1 MTKKRV
7 GPLLALALLVLFM
20 PVLAQKD
27 ISFKDPAGDDN
38 GNGSFTYPT
47 DPVYKPGSFDIT
59 EFTVKDKGATVELTV
74 GVAAALENPWNMASG
89 FSVQEAFVFIDM
101 DGKAGSGHRLAIP
114 GLNAEFLPAGYWEKA
129 IIMSPQPSSKVKTEV
144 KMKGGDLERDIIVPL
159 SVTPHGKSFTAIVKK
174 EDLGADVSESWGW
187 QVLMTSNEGFPEGN
201 SILVR
206 KLNEYEGQHRF
217 GGGSDYDGDPNFL
230 DMLVSPGKGG
240 AEEAE
245 GQHKILSGWVSG
257 DDPAGYVYVKLP
269 MVRLNET
276 ATEAA
281 VPVETAE
288 APVGAP
294 PPPPPPPPA
303 AKATKSDKFAL
314 KTTGQLF
321 VNFLHENDTTQ
332 GTNHTHGHNGVAP
345 ELELNLLAKVSNN
358 VEVGA
363 RIQSRYRENY
373 WATFWDM
380 AVHNNNIE
388 RAGLFKLRG
397 SWADVRTPDWL
408 KGIVDKIHI
417 GSSDLAMFSPYTIGR
432 LRYIDRDNAAGLF
445 LSAKLTKTLS
455 YDLARISLPS
465 LWAGPGW
472 RTAGNDYDNQL
483 YINKDYAYAGKVG
496 FKPNNK
502 YDLRVIAYH
511 TSDLEVDPADTNSRD
526 GTDFTDRFK
535 STILS
540 AEIDANPID
549 WLQLNGVYAHAD
561 TTYKAEN
568 YTKNWGGWNSMPAK
582 DCEDGMFKATA
593 LLQDPFKVG
602 LNLAFEYFNIG
613 DDYISIMA
621 SRREQDVLLTEGF
634 EGDDVSGRWN
644 AWSAGENWRFTQDW
658 IGYEGNFGQTV
669 SPIADNGE
677 TQFDEVPYESVI
689 GWKGF
694 TGIASYSKSGLD
706 LNAEFT
712 SIGYNSNGEGRDMD
726 VYPANARI
734 WNEDQDRS
742 TFIGLLRFK
751 YAFTLGK
758 SLDLSGKV
766 KMIKDE
772 DSACVLTAS
781 DDYES
786 KKWIIDIGLGCQLSD
801 ELYAKVGYTSYSDG
815 ITYGGVSQ
823 DSDKRKLY
831 VLGKVEFGG
840 LQVGYIFDYATG
852 NDWIGGVHY
861 DDFKVVR
868 SRAFVIVKF

>member
-1 MTKKRV
+1 MIKKQV
-7 GPLLALALLVLFM
+7 GLLLFLALLVISM
-20 PVLAQKD
+20 PVLAQKEV
-27 ISFKDPAGDDN
+27 SFKDPAGDDN
-38 GNGSFTYPT
+38 GSGSFIYPT

-59 EFTVKDKGATVELTV
+59 GFTVNDKGSTVELTV
-74 GVAAALENPWNMASG
+74 NVGAGLENPWNMASG
-89 FSVQEAFVFIDM
+89 FSVQQAFVFIDM
-101 DGKAGSGHRLAIP
+101 DGKAGSGHQFALP
-114 GLNAEFLPAGYWEKA
+114 GLNAEFLPCCYWEKA
-129 IIMSPQPSSKVKTEV
+129 VIMSPQPSSRVKTEV
-144 KMKGGDLERDIIVPL
+144 KMKAADTERDIIVPV
-159 SVTPHGKSFTAIVKK
+159 SITPRGKSFTAVIQKS
-174 EDLGADVSESWGW
+174 DLGADVSEDWGW
-187 QVLMTSNEGFPEGN
+187 QVLLTSNEGFPEGN

-230 DMLVSPGKGG
+230 DMLVSSGKGG
-240 AEEAE
+240 KDEADL
-245 GQHKILSGWVSG
+245 QHKIMSTWVSG

-269 MVRLNET
+269 MVYLNK
-276 ATEAA
+276 AMDLAA
-281 VPVETAE
+281 APAEPAAAPE
-288 APVGAP
+288 APAP
-294 PPPPPPPPA
+294 PVAPA
-303 AKATKSDKFAL
+303 AKAAKSDKFGL
-314 KTTGQLF
+314 KATGQLF
-321 VNFLHENDTTQ
+321 INFLHENDNTQ

-358 VEVGA
+358 IEVGA
-363 RIQSRYRENY
+363 RVQSRYRENY
-373 WATFWDM
+373 WATFWSM
-380 AVHNNNIE
+380 NVYNGNIE
-388 RAGLFKLRG
+388 RPGLFKLRG

-408 KGIVDKIHI
+408 KGIVDRIHI

-445 LSAKLTKTLS
+445 LSAKLAKSVS

-483 YINKDYAYAGKVG
+483 YINKDYAYAGKID

-502 YDLRVIAYH
+502 YDVRLIAYY
-511 TSDLEVDPADTNSRD
+511 TSDLEVDPSDSNSRD
-526 GTDFTDRFK
+526 GIDSTDRFK
-535 STILS
+535 STIFS
-540 AEIDANPID
+540 VEADANPVD
-549 WLQLNGVYAHAD
+549 FLQLNGVFANAS
-561 TTYKAEN
+561 TTYLAEN

-582 DCEDGMFKATA
+582 DCSDSMFKVTA
-593 LLQDPFKVG
+593 LMQDPFKVG
-602 LNLAFEYFNIG
+602 LNLSFEYFNIG
-613 DDYISIMA
+613 EDYISIMS

-644 AWSAGENWRFTQDW
+644 AWSAGENWRYTQDW

-694 TGIASYSKSGLD
+694 TGIASFSKSGLD
-706 LNAEFT
+706 LTAEVT

-726 VYPANARI
+726 VYPVNARI

-751 YAFTLGK
+751 YAFNLGRAF
-758 SLDLSGKV
+758 DVSGKI

-772 DSACVLTAS
+772 DNACVLTAS

-786 KKWIIDIGLGCQLSD
+786 KKWIYDIGLGCQITD
-801 ELYAKVGYTSYSDG
+801 EIYAKLGYCIYDDG
-815 ITYGGVSQ
+815 ITYGGADLS
-823 DSDKRKLY
+823 SKKNKLY
-831 VLGKVEFGG
+831 FLGKTEFAG

-852 NDWIGGVHY
+852 NDWIGGSHY

>member
-1 MTKKRV
+1 MIKKQV
-7 GPLLALALLVLFM
+7 GLFLFLALLVISL
-20 PVLAQKD
+20 PVLAQKE

-38 GNGSFTYPT
+38 GSGSFIYPT

-59 EFTVKDKGATVELTV
+59 GFTVNDKGSTVELTV
-74 GVAAALENPWNMASG
+74 NVGAGLENPWNMASG
-89 FSVQEAFVFIDM
+89 FSVQQAFVFIDM
-101 DGKAGSGHRLAIP
+101 DGKAGSGHKLALP
-114 GLNAEFLPAGYWEKA
+114 GLNAEFLPCCYWEKA
-129 IIMSPQPSSKVKTEV
+129 VIMSPQPSSRVKTEV
-144 KMKGGDLERDIIVPL
+144 KMKAADMERDIIVPV
-159 SVTPHGKSFTAIVKK
+159 SVTPRGKSFTAIIKK
-174 EDLGADVSESWGW
+174 EDLGADVSADWGW
-187 QVLMTSNEGFPEGN
+187 QVLLTSNEGFPEGN

-240 AEEAE
+240 KDEADL
-245 GQHKILSGWVSG
+245 QHKIMSTWVSG

-269 MVRLNET
+269 MVYLNKAMDLAPAPAEPTT
-276 ATEAA
+276 A
-281 VPVETAE
+281 PE
-288 APVGAP
+288 APAP
-294 PPPPPPPPA
+294 PAPPA
-303 AKATKSDKFAL
+303 AKTAKSDKFGL
-314 KTTGQLF
+314 KVTGQLF
-321 VNFLHENDTTQ
+321 INFLHENDNTQ

-358 VEVGA
+358 IEVGA
-363 RIQSRYRENY
+363 RVQSRYRENY
-373 WATFWDM
+373 WATFWSM
-380 AVHNNNIE
+380 NVYNGNIE
-388 RAGLFKLRG
+388 RPGLFKLRG

-445 LSAKLTKTLS
+445 LSAKLAKTVS

-472 RTAGNDYDNQL
+472 RTAGADYDNQL
-483 YINKDYAYAGKVG
+483 QINKDYAYAGKID

-502 YDLRVIAYH
+502 YDVRLIAYY
-511 TSDLEVDPADTNSRD
+511 TSDLEVDTSDTNSRD
-526 GTDFTDRFK
+526 GIDFSDRFK
-535 STILS
+535 STIFS
-540 AEIDANPID
+540 VEADANPVD
-549 WLQLNGVYAHAD
+549 FLQLNGVFANAS
-561 TTYKAEN
+561 TTYRAEN

-582 DCEDGMFKATA
+582 DCEDSMFKVTA
-593 LLQDPFKVG
+593 LMQDPFKVG
-602 LNLAFEYFNIG
+602 LNLSFEYFNIG
-613 DDYISIMA
+613 EDYISIMS

-644 AWSAGENWRFTQDW
+644 AWSAGENWRYTQDW

-694 TGIASYSKSGLD
+694 TGIASFSKSGLD
-706 LNAEFT
+706 LTAEVT
-712 SIGYNSNGEGRDMD
+712 SIGYNSNGQGRNMD
-726 VYPANARI
+726 IYPVNARI
-734 WNEDQDRS
+734 WNQDQDRS

-751 YAFTLGK
+751 YAFNLGK
-758 SLDLSGKV
+758 AFDFSGKI
-766 KMIKDE
+766 KMIDDE
-772 DSACVLTAS
+772 DSASVAVAS
-781 DDYES
+781 DDYKS
-786 KKWIIDIGLGCQLSD
+786 KKWIYDIGLGCQITD
-801 ELYAKVGYTSYSDG
+801 EIYAKLGYCVYDDG
-815 ITYGGVSQ
+815 ITLGGADLS
-823 DSDKRKLY
+823 SKKNKLY
-831 VLGKVEFGG
+831 FLGKTEFAG

-852 NDWIGGVHY
+852 NDWIGGNHY